1 MKTAAK
7 DTTQT
12 RDKPRDSLARQL
24 LLWFLLLSLL
34 PMSLTAWIGY
44 RQASDGLHE
53 TVSHKLEQDARDS
66 ARFIQTWF
74 EYRFMDI
81 NSQAENQ
88 RNADFLIA
96 LSNAYRAS
104 NSELASF
111 IKSESWAKLVAA
123 NQKDLV
129 SFSHQYDYIYDL
141 LLIDKAGN
149 VLFTLTN
156 EADLGTNLFNGPYA
170 STKFA
175 SSAIKTLENGQTRFS
190 DIEPYAPSDNKM
202 AGFIT
207 APILNTEGNKIGLFA
222 IQTQLDRIK
231 QLIHYDTNS
240 ALTHYLVGSDGKLR
254 TPLDHNNEGEVL
266 NRQINSQQFKLWKHE
281 HATQNDANQNEVEV
295 AFDYTGPNGQQVIG
309 VHQTVRILGI
319 NWALISEINSD
330 QALSPAHK
338 LKQIVLIIFLITS
351 ILVTG
356 LAFFQARRITRPIIQ
371 LVEASKAIAA
381 GKTDQQVKVTANNEI
396 GILADAF
403 NHMNSS
409 RLGQELAMEQ
419 SSLEIQEALIDLEEQ
434 RFALDQHAIVAI
446 TDVTGTIHFVNDKF
460 TEITGYERKEL
471 LGKNHRI
478 LNSGHHDKAFF
489 QEMYRTISSG
499 KVWNGEICN
508 KAKNGRF
515 YWVDTT
521 IVPFL
526 DDDGEPESY
535 IAIRTDITER
545 KFAEEELKKNQH
557 SLAQAQQMAH
567 MGSWELDIKTNDL
580 TWSNEIYRIFD
591 VDQKKTSASFEV
603 FMNAT
608 HPDDRG
614 MVKNAYE
621 NAAKNCEPYNIEYRL
636 LMNDGSIKYVNERC
650 EITYDHQGNAA
661 TSTGTVLDVTDRKHA
676 EFSLL
681 EAKESAEVATQQKS
695 EFLANMSHEIRTP
708 MNGIIGMS
716 GLLLDTQL
724 TSKQRS
730 YATATMSSA
739 DALLTI
745 INDILDFSKIEAG
758 KMELEAVPFDLQSLT
773 KDVSELMAIKCRE
786 KNVEMLLRYKPDTKR
801 FVIGDPGRVRQILL
815 NLLSNAVK
823 FTQQGNILLTIESA
837 PDDQPDSNFATFKI
851 SAKDSGIGIAE
862 EKLSRVFNKFDQ
874 EDSSTTRK
882 YGGTGLGLA
891 ICQQLCTLM
900 HGNIKVESQKGNGS
914 TFSFTIKLNINPE
927 PSEELSIKNKFDNL
941 KGLKTI
947 IIDDCK
953 VARTIFEEQ
962 LSTLPMRDVTSAT
975 SAEVAINALQQAI
988 NNDDPFDIAIID
1000 YHMPDMNGEELA
1012 TEISKQNL
1020 LNHGAILFVTSFPR
1034 KGDRRRLQSLGI
1046 DGYLEKPTHP
1056 SEIAQILSLIWDAK
1070 STNKKIPL
1078 VTRHTLQEAISG
1090 SRQKPMLTNAQI
1102 LLAEDNPININV
1114 ATKMLEGYG
1123 CTVTPAGN
1131 GLEALALTKLR
1142 DFDLIFMDCQMPEMD
1157 GFEATAEIRKL
1168 QEKEPDQEYPPIIA
1182 FTANAMKSDRE
1193 KCLNAGM
1200 DDYISKPVSQAS
1212 LEKILVK
1219 WLSHKV
1225 EMVEDNNNED
1235 ENTTQPATECPELL
1249 AMLDLEPFNQL
1260 KGMFGDRFAQIIEQH
1275 TQNAL
1280 HNISHIEDAIQQDD
1294 LELLE
1299 RSAHSIKGA
1308 SAQFGAK
1315 KFSETV
1321 FKMETLAKEGD
1332 LESAKVL
1339 FSELQQAQQDAAQ
1352 AMLQQIEAP
1361 VANT

>member
-1 MKTAAK
+1 
-7 DTTQT
+7 
-12 RDKPRDSLARQL
+12 
-24 LLWFLLLSLL
+24 
-34 PMSLTAWIGY
+34 MSLTAWIGY

-66 ARFIQTWF
+66 ARFVRSWF

-81 NSQAENQ
+81 NSQAQNQ
-88 RNADFLIA
+88 RNTDFLIA
-96 LSNAYRAS
+96 LKNEYQAS
-104 NSELASF
+104 NRELASF
-111 IKSESWAKLVAA
+111 TKSKERGKLIDTY
-123 NQKDLV
+123 QKDLI
-129 SFSHQYDYIYDL
+129 SFSRQYDYIYDL
-141 LLIDKAGN
+141 LLIDTEGN
-149 VLFTLTN
+149 ILFTLAN
-156 EADLGTNLFNGPYA
+156 ESDLGTNLFNGPYA
-170 STKFA
+170 STRF
-175 SSAIKTLENGQTRFS
+175 SNSARNTLETGQTRFS
-190 DIEPYAPSDNKM
+190 DIEPYAPSDNKLS
-202 AGFIT
+202 GFIT
-207 APILNTEGNKIGLFA
+207 APILDGEGNKIGLFA
-222 IQTQLDRIK
+222 IQTPLDRIK
-231 QLIHYDTNS
+231 QLIHYNTNS

-254 TPLDHNNEGEVL
+254 TPLDPTNNGEVL
-266 NRQINSQQFKLWKHE
+266 NRQINSQQFKLWEHE
-281 HATQNDANQNEVEV
+281 HVTQNNANQNENEVEV

-309 VHQTVRILGI
+309 VHQTVRIPGI
-319 NWALISEINSD
+319 NWALFSEINSD
-330 QALSPAHK
+330 EALASAHK

-356 LAFFQARRITRPIIQ
+356 LAFFQARRITRPITL
-371 LVEASKAIAA
+371 LVEASKAIAV
-381 GKTDQQVKVTANNEI
+381 GRTDQQVEVKANNEI

-403 NHMNSS
+403 NHMNSA
-409 RLGQELAMEQ
+409 RLEQELAMEQ

-471 LGKNHRI
+471 LGQNHRI
-478 LNSGHHDKAFF
+478 LNSGHHDKEFF
-489 QEMYRTISSG
+489 QTMYRTISSG

-508 KAKNGRF
+508 KTKNGQL

-545 KFAEEELKKNQH
+545 KFAEEELKKNEH

-580 TWSNEIYRIFD
+580 IWSNEIYRIFD
-591 VDQKKTSASFEV
+591 VDQNKTSASFEV
-603 FMNAT
+603 FLNAT
-608 HPDDRG
+608 HPEDRA

-621 NAAKNCEPYNIEYRL
+621 NSVKNCKPYNIEYRL
-636 LMNDGSIKYVNERC
+636 LMDDGRIKYVNERC
-650 EITYDHQGNAA
+650 EITYDHQKNA
-661 TSTGTVLDVTDRKHA
+661 TISTGTVLDVTDRKYA
-676 EFSLL
+676 EFALL
-681 EAKESAEVATQQKS
+681 EAKEAAESATQQKS

-716 GLLLDTQL
+716 GLLLDTKL

-730 YATATMSSA
+730 YAKATMSSA

-773 KDVSELMAIKCRE
+773 KDVSELMALKCRE
-786 KNVEMLLRYKPDTKR
+786 KNVEMLLRYKPGTKR

-823 FTQQGNILLTIESA
+823 FTQQGNILLTVESA
-837 PDDQPDSNFATFKI
+837 SDDQADNNVATFKI
-851 SAKDSGIGIAE
+851 SVKDSGIGIAQ
-862 EKLSRVFNKFDQ
+862 EKLSHVFNKFDQ

-891 ICQQLCTLM
+891 ICQQLCALM
-900 HGNIKVESQKGNGS
+900 HGDIKVESQKGDGS

-927 PSEELSIKNKFDNL
+927 PSKELLIKNNFDNL
-941 KGLKTI
+941 KGLKTLI
-947 IIDDCK
+947 VDDCD

-962 LSTLPMRDVTSAT
+962 LSILPMREIISTTSG
-975 SAEVAINALQQAI
+975 EMAINALQQAI

-1000 YHMPDMNGEELA
+1000 YQMPEMNGDELIA
-1012 TEISKQNL
+1012 EISKQNL
-1020 LNHGAILFVTSFPR
+1020 LNNGAILFVTSFPR
-1034 KGDRRRLQSLGI
+1034 KGDRRRLQSLDL

-1056 SEIAQILSLIWDAK
+1056 TEIAQILSLIWDAK
-1070 STNKKIPL
+1070 AANSKIPL

-1090 SRQKPMLTNAQI
+1090 SRQKPVFSNTQI

-1114 ATKMLEGYG
+1114 ATEMLEGYG

-1142 DFDLIFMDCQMPEMD
+1142 DFDLIFMDCLMPEMD
-1157 GFEATAEIRKL
+1157 GFEATAAIRKL
-1168 QEKEPDQEYPPIIA
+1168 QAKEPQQEYPPIIA

-1193 KCLNAGM
+1193 KCLDAGM
-1200 DDYISKPVSQAS
+1200 DDYISKPVSQES

-1225 EMVEDNNNED
+1225 EMIEESVD
-1235 ENTTQPATECPELL
+1235 QPEIERFELSEV
-1249 AMLDLEPFNQL
+1249 LDFEPFNQL
-1260 KGMFGDRFAQIIEQH
+1260 KKMFADRFAQTIEQH

-1280 HNISHIEDAIQQDD
+1280 DNIKRVEEAIEQDD
-1294 LELLE
+1294 QELLE

-1308 SAQFGAK
+1308 SGQFGAK
-1315 KFSETV
+1315 KLSEV
-1321 FKMETLAKEGD
+1321 AFKMETLAKEGD
-1332 LESAKVL
+1332 LDSAKAL
-1339 FSELQQAQQDAAQ
+1339 FTELQQAQQDAAQ
-1352 AMLQQIEAP
+1352 AMLQQVEEP
-1361 VANT
+1361 VAEA